1 MNYKHYLVGA
11 LLALSV
17 TACSEQSREPAR
29 VQTPPA
35 GSADGGA
42 EQNPE
47 RSPEN
52 STEKTTEQNG
62 EQNGEQ
68 SSAATVAMD
77 LYKSPTCGCCGK
89 WAEHAEDRG
98 FSLTTHHPADLNRL
112 KLEQGIAAPYQ
123 SCHTA
128 VSAEGFVFEG
138 HIPARLIQ
146 QFLAAPPAD
155 AIGLAVPGMPAG
167 SPGMEM
173 GDRFTPYQVLLL
185 KRDGSAAVFAEVNTP
200 LEQY

>member
-17 TACSEQSREPAR
+17 TACSEQSRESAL
-29 VQTPPA
+29 VETSNV

-62 EQNGEQ
+62 EQ
-68 SSAATVAMD
+68 SSAATIAMD

-98 FSLTTHHPADLNRL
+98 FSLTTHHPADLNKL
-112 KLEQGIAAPYQ
+112 KLERGIAAPYQ

-185 KRDGSAAVFAEVNTP
+185 KRDGSAAVFAEVNSP

>member
-1 MNYKHYLVGA
+1 MNYKHYVVGA
-11 LLALSV
+11 LLALSLA
-17 TACSEQSREPAR
+17 ACSEQSREPTL
-29 VQTPPA
+29 VETSHV
-35 GSADGGA
+35 GSADGAA

-52 STEKTTEQNG
+52 SSEKTTEQNR
-62 EQNGEQ
+62 EQA
-68 SSAATVAMD
+68 SAATIAMD

-98 FSLTTHHPADLNRL
+98 FSLTTHHPADLNKV
-112 KLEQGIAAPYQ
+112 KLERGVAASYQ

-138 HIPARLIQ
+138 HIPARFIQ

-155 AIGLAVPGMPAG
+155 AIGLAVPAMPAG